1 MQTKQ
6 QLIVFPTSRAI
17 REFILNNK
25 QDNSLLPF
33 FLTADEFFKKSFYFN
48 NRKLIDEEQKFLF
61 LKESIKFDDF
71 KKLGISSNFTQF
83 LKQSDYIFR
92 FFTEITSEKVSIEDI
107 KDVDTYEFYKEH
119 LQILEKVK
127 ENYEKILD
135 DNDFIDRVNEH
146 KYSQINLEFL
156 NKFSS
161 IEFNFEGYFTKLEFD
176 KILEISKNKN
186 LIINL
191 YTNEYN
197 QKSYEIFKTINLD
210 LKQDFFY
217 KLDIT
222 NKKILQESKLETKLD
237 SFKIKGFASR
247 VSQIAF
253 IKTAIVEA
261 INKGIEPSNIVLIL
275 PDENFANKL
284 RLFDEEKYFNYAMG
298 LDVKNSIT
306 YKYLYSLNSY
316 LIEKDMKNLD
326 SLEFFNINKELIE
339 FLNSNYNN
347 KISKEKFEYLC
358 DFLISNEINKELKE
372 KLNELFYKLNNLFF
386 TYKSEILYK
395 ELLRILLQKVNSISL
410 DDVNSGK
417 ITVMGLLES
426 RTVCFDTVII
436 CDFNEQFIPKT
447 SLKDKFLSTKVK
459 EFAKLPTLKDR
470 ESLQKYYYKRV
481 IQNCKNLYVSYVS
494 NDTSTISRF
503 ASELFDLKKEQAL
516 EDNSYKHILYNK
528 NSLKHFDKKIILDI
542 DLSKLSWSAT
552 SLKVYLQ
559 CKRKFYLQ
567 YILKLK
573 EHEISLKPKGF
584 ELGDIVHKILYE
596 YYEMGFDSLERLQA
610 LFTKYANKNPF
621 LSLELEVYKKKIEN
635 FYEYEKNRIDKIQV
649 LQKEMPFNLIYQDIK
664 IKGVIDRVDKQDED
678 YLVIDYKTSSSLK
691 VDTIKNYEKSCD
703 FQLEFYYLALQNI
716 YKTTN
721 IQSFYYDLNNAK
733 LLKEV
738 ALNEKLDLLREIF
751 QTLKTTSVD
760 FEKCEDKSV
769 CNFCIYK
776 TICNR

>member
-33 FLTADEFFKKSFYFN
+33 FLTADDFFKKSFYFN

-61 LKESIKFDDF
+61 LKESIKFDEF

-156 NKFSS
+156 NKFSW

-176 KILEISKNKN
+176 KILEISKNKE

-222 NKKILQESKLETKLD
+222 NKKILKESKLETKLD

-261 INKGIEPSNIVLIL
+261 INKGIEPSNIALIL

-284 RLFDEEKYFNYAMG
+284 RLFDDEKYFNYAMG

-306 YKYLYSLNSY
+306 YKCLYSLNSY

-347 KISKEKFEYLC
+347 KISKEGFEYLC
-358 DFLISNEINKELKE
+358 NFLISNEINKELKE

-436 CDFNEQFIPKT
+436 CDFNEQFIPKA

-503 ASELFDLKKEQAL
+503 ASELFDLKKEQSL

-596 YYEMGFDSLERLQA
+596 YYEEGFDTLERLQA

-635 FYEYEKNRIDKIQV
+635 FYEYEKNRIDKIQI

-664 IKGVIDRVDKQDED
+664 IKGVIDRVDKEDED

-721 IQSFYYDLNNAK
+721 IQSFYYDLNSAK

-776 TICNR
+776 TMCNR

>member
-61 LKESIKFDDF
+61 LKESIKFDEF

-156 NKFSS
+156 NKFSW

-222 NKKILQESKLETKLD
+222 NKKILEESKLETKLD

-261 INKGIEPSNIVLIL
+261 INKGIEPSNIALIL
-275 PDENFANKL
+275 PDESFANKL
-284 RLFDEEKYFNYAMG
+284 RLFDDEKYFNYAMG

-306 YKYLYSLNSY
+306 YKCLYSLNSY

-436 CDFNEQFIPKT
+436 CDFNEQFIPKA

-503 ASELFDLKKEQAL
+503 ASELFDLKKEQSL

-596 YYEMGFDSLERLQA
+596 YYELGFDTLERLQA

-635 FYEYEKNRIDKIQV
+635 FYEYEKNRIDKIQI

-664 IKGVIDRVDKQDED
+664 IKGVIDRVDKKDEG

-776 TICNR
+776 TMCNR

>member
-61 LKESIKFDDF
+61 LKESIKFDEF

-135 DNDFIDRVNEH
+135 DNGFIDRVNEH

-176 KILEISKNKN
+176 KILDISKNKD

-261 INKGIEPSNIVLIL
+261 INKGIDSSNIALIL

-316 LIEKDMKNLD
+316 LIEKDMKNLN

-347 KISKEKFEYLC
+347 KISKEGFEYLC
-358 DFLISNEINKELKE
+358 NFLISNEINKELKE

-436 CDFNEQFIPKT
+436 CDFNEQFIPKA

-552 SLKVYLQ
+552 SLKTFLQ

-573 EHEISLKPKGF
+573 EHELSLKPKGF

-596 YYEMGFDSLERLQA
+596 YYEEGFDSLERLQA

-635 FYEYEKNRIDKIQV
+635 FYEYEKNRINKVQV

-664 IKGVIDRVDKQDED
+664 IKGVIDRVDKEDED

>member
-17 REFILNNK
+17 REFILDNK

-61 LKESIKFDDF
+61 LKESIKFDEF

-176 KILEISKNKN
+176 KILEISKNKE

-210 LKQDFFY
+210 LKEDFFY

-222 NKKILQESKLETKLD
+222 NKKILQELKLETKLD

-261 INKGIEPSNIVLIL
+261 INKGIEPSNIALIL

-284 RLFDEEKYFNYAMG
+284 RLFDDEKYFNYAMG

-326 SLEFFNINKELIE
+326 SLEFFNINKELIA

-596 YYEMGFDSLERLQA
+596 YYEMGFDTLERLQA

-635 FYEYEKNRIDKIQV
+635 FYEYEKNRIDKIQI

-664 IKGVIDRVDKQDED
+664 IKGVIDRVDKEDED

-776 TICNR
+776 TMCNR

>member
-135 DNDFIDRVNEH
+135 DNGFIDRVNEH

-176 KILEISKNKN
+176 KILDISKNKD

-261 INKGIEPSNIVLIL
+261 INKGIDSSNIALIL

-347 KISKEKFEYLC
+347 KISKEGFEYLC
-358 DFLISNEINKELKE
+358 NFLISNEINKELKE

-436 CDFNEQFIPKT
+436 CDFNEQFIPKA

-552 SLKVYLQ
+552 SLKTFLQ

-573 EHEISLKPKGF
+573 EHELSLKPKGF

-596 YYEMGFDSLERLQA
+596 YYEVGFDSLERLQA

-635 FYEYEKNRIDKIQV
+635 FYEYEKNRINKVQV

>member
-33 FLTADEFFKKSFYFN
+33 FLTADDFFKKSFYFN

-61 LKESIKFDDF
+61 LKESIKFDEF

-156 NKFSS
+156 NKFSW

-176 KILEISKNKN
+176 KILEISKNKE

-222 NKKILQESKLETKLD
+222 NKKILKESKLETKLD

-261 INKGIEPSNIVLIL
+261 INKGIEPSNIALIL

-284 RLFDEEKYFNYAMG
+284 RLFDDEKYFNYAMG

-306 YKYLYSLNSY
+306 YKCLYSLNSY

-347 KISKEKFEYLC
+347 KISKEGFEYLC
-358 DFLISNEINKELKE
+358 NFLISNEINKELKE

-503 ASELFDLKKEQAL
+503 ASELFDLKKEQSL

-596 YYEMGFDSLERLQA
+596 YYEEGFDTLERLQA

-635 FYEYEKNRIDKIQV
+635 FYEYEKNRIDKIQI

-664 IKGVIDRVDKQDED
+664 IKGVIDRVDKEDED

-721 IQSFYYDLNNAK
+721 IQSFYYDLNSAK

-776 TICNR
+776 TMCNR

>member
-33 FLTADEFFKKSFYFN
+33 FLTADDFFKKSFYFN

-61 LKESIKFDDF
+61 LKESIKFDEF

-135 DNDFIDRVNEH
+135 NNDFIDRVNEH

-176 KILEISKNKN
+176 KILEISKNKE

-222 NKKILQESKLETKLD
+222 NKKILKESKLETKLD

-261 INKGIEPSNIVLIL
+261 INKGIEPSNIALIL

-284 RLFDEEKYFNYAMG
+284 RLFDDEKYFNYAMG

-306 YKYLYSLNSY
+306 YKCLYSLNSY

-326 SLEFFNINKELIE
+326 SLEFFNINKELID

-503 ASELFDLKKEQAL
+503 ASELFDLKKEQSL

-596 YYEMGFDSLERLQA
+596 YYEEGFDTLERLQA

-635 FYEYEKNRIDKIQV
+635 FYEYEKNRIDKIQI

-664 IKGVIDRVDKQDED
+664 IKGVIDRVDKEDED

-721 IQSFYYDLNNAK
+721 IQSFYYDLNSAK

-776 TICNR
+776 TMCNR

>member
-33 FLTADEFFKKSFYFN
+33 FLTADDFFKKSFYFN

-61 LKESIKFDDF
+61 LKESIKFDEF

-135 DNDFIDRVNEH
+135 NNDFIDRVNEH

-176 KILEISKNKN
+176 KILEISKNKE

-222 NKKILQESKLETKLD
+222 NKKILKESKLETKLD

-261 INKGIEPSNIVLIL
+261 INKGIEPSNIALIL

-284 RLFDEEKYFNYAMG
+284 RLFDDEKYFNYAMG

-306 YKYLYSLNSY
+306 YKCLYSLNSY

-326 SLEFFNINKELIE
+326 SLEFFNINKELID

-503 ASELFDLKKEQAL
+503 ASELFDLKKEQSL

-596 YYEMGFDSLERLQA
+596 YYEMGFDTLERLQA

-635 FYEYEKNRIDKIQV
+635 FYEYEKNRIDKIQI

-664 IKGVIDRVDKQDED
+664 IKGVIDRVDKEDED

-721 IQSFYYDLNNAK
+721 IQSFYYDLNSAK

-776 TICNR
+776 TMCNR

>member
-33 FLTADEFFKKSFYFN
+33 FLTADDFFKKSFYFN

-61 LKESIKFDDF
+61 LKESIKFDEF

-135 DNDFIDRVNEH
+135 DNDFIDRINEH

-156 NKFSS
+156 NKFSW

-176 KILEISKNKN
+176 KILEISKNKE

-222 NKKILQESKLETKLD
+222 NKKILKESKLETKLD

-261 INKGIEPSNIVLIL
+261 INKGIEPSNIALIL

-284 RLFDEEKYFNYAMG
+284 RLFDDEKYFNYAMG

-306 YKYLYSLNSY
+306 YKCLYSLNSY

-326 SLEFFNINKELIE
+326 SLEFFNINKELID

-503 ASELFDLKKEQAL
+503 ASELFDLKKEQSL

-596 YYEMGFDSLERLQA
+596 YYEEGFDTLERLQA

-635 FYEYEKNRIDKIQV
+635 FYEYEKNRIDKIQI

-664 IKGVIDRVDKQDED
+664 IKGVIDRVDKEDED

-721 IQSFYYDLNNAK
+721 IQSFYYDLNSAK

-776 TICNR
+776 TMCNR

>member
-33 FLTADEFFKKSFYFN
+33 FLTADDFFKKSFYFN

-61 LKESIKFDDF
+61 LKESIKFDEF

-135 DNDFIDRVNEH
+135 DNDFIDRINEH

-156 NKFSS
+156 NKFSW

-176 KILEISKNKN
+176 KILEISKNKE

-222 NKKILQESKLETKLD
+222 NKKILKESKLETKLD

-261 INKGIEPSNIVLIL
+261 INKGIEPSNIALIL

-284 RLFDEEKYFNYAMG
+284 RLFDDEKYFNYAMG

-306 YKYLYSLNSY
+306 YKCLYSLNSY

-326 SLEFFNINKELIE
+326 SLEFFNINKELID

-347 KISKEKFEYLC
+347 KISKEGFEYLC
-358 DFLISNEINKELKE
+358 NFLISNEINKELKE

-503 ASELFDLKKEQAL
+503 ASELFDLKKEQSL

-596 YYEMGFDSLERLQA
+596 YYEEGFDTLERLQA

-635 FYEYEKNRIDKIQV
+635 FYEYEKNRIDKIQI

-664 IKGVIDRVDKQDED
+664 IKGVIDRVDKEDED

-721 IQSFYYDLNNAK
+721 IQSFYYDLNSAK

-776 TICNR
+776 TMCNR